1 MQTRTSRSDT
11 AFVYTLSFF
20 IPVAILILIY
30 ILRGIYPFGSECFL
44 RSDMYHQYAPFLAE
58 FQNKLKTGGSLTYS
72 WSIGMGVNFTALYA
86 YYLATPINW
95 IFLVL
100 PQSILIEM
108 MSVILILK
116 VGLSGV
122 TFSHYICRHYH
133 TANPMAAGLAV
144 FYALSAYICAY
155 SWNVMWLDCIWLL
168 PLVLLGIEY
177 LVKDGKSI
185 LYCCTL
191 ALCVLSNYYIAIMV
205 CMFCVLYFLLQLV
218 CCREA
223 WGRLADRCM
232 RFGLYSLIAG
242 GIGAVLILPAY
253 YALALTVSG
262 EFNFP
267 EKLTRYFSILE
278 MLSRQLMLV
287 EPAIFSAHEPN
298 IYCGMITFILVPLY
312 ALNPAISL
320 REKAGKFLLIF
331 FFYLSFNLNIPNYIW
346 HGFHFPNSLPCR
358 QSFIFNFLLLTM
370 AYDGLRG
377 IRQYTGKE
385 LAQVVGIVTVVLLVI
400 EQLFASDDYPYY
412 IVYVSL
418 LFVGLYAVA
427 LALCRSRQVPR
438 SLSLLVLLGV
448 ITIEAFINT
457 EETSVNT
464 TGRTGYVSDNAAITT
479 LLKQAEEANLP
490 DSFYRVEKLRRRTKN
505 DSAWHHYNGVS
516 IFSSTANAGFAD
528 FLSGLGC
535 EESTNSYSY
544 YGSTPLTEA
553 LLSVK
558 YVLSSELADDTAF
571 RRLFAEEDGIY
582 LYENQYT
589 LPIGFLIPENLE
601 KVWSVSANNPFA
613 VQNNFADLAANVS
626 PLFVPVD
633 HKISGNTITIRPE
646 TDSHIYV
653 YVTSDCEDF
662 TASFTGSDGS
672 SFRDALTLSDVN
684 NLYIMDLGMC
694 PAGSSIL
701 FSAAGKDKISA
712 YVYSIKEANFEALH
726 AALAARSLQITEF
739 DDTCIR
745 GTITADEEMLLFT
758 SILYEEGW
766 TVSIDGTAVPVQAFK
781 DALVSVSVPE
791 GTHEIEFSYCPKGLK
806 PGLFITLASLTV
818 LVGSAVYH
826 IRKSRR

>member
-95 IFLVL
+95 IFLIL

-168 PLVLLGIEY
+168 PLVLLGIEH
-177 LVKDGKSI
+177 LVKDGSSV

-253 YALALTVSG
+253 YALTLTVSG

-312 ALNPAISL
+312 ALNPAVSL

-418 LFVGLYAVA
+418 LFVGLYALA
-427 LALCRSRQVPR
+427 LALCRSRQIPR
-438 SLSLLVLLGV
+438 SLSFLVLLGI

-479 LLKQAEEANLP
+479 LLKQAEESNLP
-490 DSFYRVEKLRRRTKN
+490 DSFYRVEKLKRRTKN

-553 LLSVK
+553 LLCVK
-558 YVLSSELADDTAF
+558 YVLSSELTDDTAL

-589 LPIGFLIPENLE
+589 LPIGFLIPEDLE

-633 HKISGNTITIRPE
+633 HKISGNTITIQPE

-662 TASFTGSDGS
+662 TASFTGADGS

-712 YVYSIKEANFEALH
+712 YVYSIKEGNFEALYDT
-726 AALAARSLQITEF
+726 LAARSLQITEF

-745 GTITADEEMLLFT
+745 GTITAAEDMRLFT

-766 TVSIDGTAVPVQAFK
+766 SVSIDGTAVPVQVFK

-806 PGLFITLASLTV
+806 PGLFITLASLTA
-818 LVGSAVYH
+818 LVGATVYR